1 MDIKE
6 SVYQPDRLKKLAE
19 ASKTSFRGIKALFD
33 YVMNFRESQHSEL
46 LLEAGVNLVT
56 NYSGSI
62 DDSSYYLIEESFY
75 SALDVKQLDWANMF
89 LKILVKKFPQAP
101 KVMRMLAMLH
111 EALQDHEKARDI
123 YTELLTINP
132 NDTLTLKRL
141 VALER
146 DRDRSNEAISIL
158 NKYLEVNMQD
168 TEAWL
173 ELTDIYLQRLNYSKA
188 QYCYEELIA
197 M

>member
-1 MDIKE
+1 
-6 SVYQPDRLKKLAE
+6 
-19 ASKTSFRGIKALFD
+19 
-33 YVMNFRESQHSEL
+33 
-46 LLEAGVNLVT
+46 
-56 NYSGSI
+56 
-62 DDSSYYLIEESFY
+62 
-75 SALDVKQLDWANMF
+75 LDVKQLDWANIF
-89 LKILVKKFPQAP
+89 LKVLVKKFPQAP
-101 KVMRMLAMLH
+101 KVMRMLGMLH

-123 YTELLTINP
+123 YNELLTVNP
-132 NDTLTLKRL
+132 NDALTLKRL

-188 QYCYEELIA
+188 
-197 M
+197 